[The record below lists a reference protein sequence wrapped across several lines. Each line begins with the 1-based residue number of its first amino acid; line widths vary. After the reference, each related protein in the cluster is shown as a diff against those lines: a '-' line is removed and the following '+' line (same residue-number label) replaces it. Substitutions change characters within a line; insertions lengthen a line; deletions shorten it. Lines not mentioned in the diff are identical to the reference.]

1 MYRFALS
8 YLKEWK
14 DKPGRKPLIVRGAR
28 QVGKSFLVQMLAR
41 EEFDSLVEI
50 NFEREPEAATL
61 FESKS
66 PRRILPLLEA
76 RYDRSVSP
84 GKSLL
89 FLDEIQA
96 APMVLAAL
104 RYFHEELP
112 ELHVVAAGSLL
123 EFVLEEPIFS
133 MPVGRIEYLHLG
145 PMQFEEYLLALGRDK
160 LREFLRDYAIN
171 EPMPEGL
178 HLELMRLLRQ
188 FTVLGGMPESIKT
201 YLETNSQKD
210 ADAVKQSILSTYRD
224 DFNKYRTRVEHGR
237 ISKVFAKIPLLVGQ
251 KFKYSEVDRDER
263 ARSLARAL
271 DLLCLAR
278 VAHRVNHSDA
288 NGLPLGAEA
297 NDRDF
302 KVLFM
307 DVGLLCRSC
316 GLNLADVEA
325 AGDMMLVN
333 SGTVAEQLIG
343 QHLFYCG
350 QFFEEPELHYWRRQK
365 ASSSAELDY
374 VRAVGPHIVP
384 IEVKAGKTG
393 RLKSL
398 HLFLRK
404 KGLDF
409 GLRFNSDVPSLMEG
423 EYRLLS
429 LPLYMV
435 GQARRLCREVLG

>member
-14 DKPGRKPLIVRGAR
+14 DKPGRKPLVVRGAR
-28 QVGKSFLVQMLAR
+28 QVGKSFLVQMFAR
-41 EEFDSLVEI
+41 EEYDSLLEI
-50 NFEREPEAATL
+50 NFEREPEAANL

-76 RYDRSVSP
+76 KYDRSVIP

-96 APMVLAAL
+96 TPTVLTTL

-112 ELHVVAAGSLL
+112 QLHVVAAGSLL
-123 EFVLEEPIFS
+123 EFVLEEPVFS

-145 PMQFEEYLLALGRDK
+145 PMQFEEFLLALGRDK
-160 LREFLRDYAIN
+160 LREFLCDYAID
-171 EPMPEGL
+171 ETVPESL

-188 FTVLGGMPESIKT
+188 FTVLGGMPESINT
-201 YLETNSQKD
+201 FLETNSLKD
-210 ADAVKQSILSTYRD
+210 VDAVNQSILSTYRD

-263 ARSLARAL
+263 SRSLSRAL

-288 NGLPLGAEA
+288 NGLPLRAEI

-302 KVLFM
+302 KVIFM

-325 AGDMMLVN
+325 AGNMMLVN
-333 SGTVAEQLIG
+333 SGAVAEQLIG
-343 QHLFYCG
+343 QHLLYCG
-350 QFFEEPELHYWRRQK
+350 RFFEEPELHYWRRQK
-365 ASSSAELDY
+365 AGSSAKLDY
-374 VRAVGPHIVP
+374 VGAVGPHIVP

-393 RLKSL
+393 TLKSL
-398 HLFLRK
+398 HLFLK
-404 KGLDF
+404 KKRLEF

-429 LPLYMV
+429 LPLYLV
-435 GQARRLCREVLG
+435 GQARRLCSEVLG

>member
-1 MYRFALS
+1 MYRIALS

-14 DKPGRKPLIVRGAR
+14 DKPGRKPLVVRGAR
-28 QVGKSFLVQMLAR
+28 QVGKSFLVQMFAR
-41 EEFDSLVEI
+41 EQFDSLVEI

-76 RYDRSVSP
+76 RYNRSVSP

-96 APMVLAAL
+96 APTVLAAL

-112 ELHVVAAGSLL
+112 QLHVVAAGSLL

-145 PMQFEEYLLALGRDK
+145 PMQFEEFLLALGRDK
-160 LREFLRDYAIN
+160 LREFLCDYAID

-201 YLETNSQKD
+201 FLETDSQKG
-210 ADAVKQSILSTYRD
+210 ADAVNQSILSTYRE

-251 KFKYSEVDRDER
+251 KFKYSGVDRDER

-278 VAHRVNHSDA
+278 VAHRVHHSDA
-288 NGLPLGAEA
+288 NGLPLGAEV

-325 AGDMMLVN
+325 ASDMMLVN
-333 SGTVAEQLIG
+333 SGAVAEQLIG

-365 ASSSAELDY
+365 AGSSAELDY
-374 VRAVGPHIVP
+374 VRAIGPHIVP

-393 RLKSL
+393 TLRSL
-398 HLFLRK
+398 HLFLRQ

-409 GLRFNSDVPSLMEG
+409 GLRFNSDLPSLIKG

-429 LPLYMV
+429 LPLYLV
-435 GQARRLCREVLG
+435 GQARRLCREVLS